1 LTAGGSLEPPLANM
15 YLTDFMV
22 LRPCARRSRV
32 TNGKVQI
39 DRDLSAW
46 SLEADIYTFCTRLI
60 TKLSISPLPDRTGN
74 PMPIM
79 TNNKHELFAHPDYEC
94 ARWRRRH
101 GTPGWLSF
109 VRSFTSGRWPSV
121 INGKFYANLAVKMD
135 KGELNTVAS
144 ELLEGISRADESRR
158 EQLETLSK
166 DFKLLRLVIETA
178 AATSVSFSAPLE
190 GMSTL
195 RHPRLREACSL
206 IQANAVGEM
215 LPAAVPVRVRND
227 RRLKS
232 KGAAM
237 MGHNDGPT
245 LDGTI
250 PFSTPPAASAGASY
264 AGSPRPA
271 SALPAAVPP
280 SSRRRR
286 DAPSRSPIARPAP
299 RDGCAC
305 RSLPC
310 ARCWAGR
317 LLAQSMPGTLSF
329 RKSKSATRSRTLLKR
344 A

>member
-1 LTAGGSLEPPLANM
+1 
-15 YLTDFMV
+15 
-22 LRPCARRSRV
+22 
-32 TNGKVQI
+32 
-39 DRDLSAW
+39 
-46 SLEADIYTFCTRLI
+46 
-60 TKLSISPLPDRTGN
+60 
-74 PMPIM
+74 MPIM

-94 ARWRRRH
+94 ARWRHRH
-101 GTPGWLSF
+101 GKPGWLSF

-121 INGKFYANLAVKMD
+121 IDDKFYANLAVKMD

-144 ELLEGISRADESRR
+144 ELLEGISRDDESRR

-215 LPAAVPVRVRND
+215 LPAAVPVKVRND

-232 KGAAM
+232 KGADM
-237 MGHNDGPT
+237 MGHNDGPA

-264 AGSPRPA
+264 AGCPPRPA

-280 SSRRRR
+280 SSRCRR
-286 DAPSRSPIARPAP
+286 DAPSRPPIARPAP
-299 RDGCAC
+299 AMGAPAA
-305 RSLPC
+305 PC
-310 ARCWAGR
+310 PVPGAG
-317 LLAQSMPGTLSF
+317 PGAS
-329 RKSKSATRSRTLLKR
+329 
-344 A
+344 